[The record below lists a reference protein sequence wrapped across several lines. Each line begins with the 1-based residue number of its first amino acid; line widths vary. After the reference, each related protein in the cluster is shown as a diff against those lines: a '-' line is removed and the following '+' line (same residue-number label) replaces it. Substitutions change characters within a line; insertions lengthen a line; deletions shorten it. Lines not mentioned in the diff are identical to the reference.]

1 MPITVK
7 RVYEKPVPADGTRV
21 LVDRL
26 WPRGLSKK
34 NAAVDR
40 WLRDLAP
47 SHQLRKWFHAN
58 PDHWSAFRSRYLKEL
73 TGSEAAKALEDLYQL
88 AHHGEL
94 TLLFASKNQ
103 ERNNATVLRDL
114 LEGARKPPTGC
125 GPAVARAARIRNARR
140 VPRR

>member
-47 SHQLRKWFHAN
+47 SHHLRKWFHAN

-73 TGSEAAKALEDLYQL
+73 TGSEAAKALESQMEIYRQPFPPGKL
-88 AHHGEL
+88 
-94 TLLFASKNQ
+94 SK
-103 ERNNATVLRDL
+103 RNRDK
-114 LEGARKPPTGC
+114 RRMTG
-125 GPAVARAARIRNARR
+125 G
-140 VPRR
+140 